1 MKQQTFI
8 GIVLISLGLLFSLD
22 PFRHQP
28 PAPDVTIE
36 NREAKVYLGTYTWS
50 GLFLG
55 ETADAKVGPVEQVK
69 KKQGERVAPEEQMSI
84 LFRDGPHPK
93 TVTVELWSVTNGKKL
108 RTFQDA
114 ENITLPTTHGK
125 YVYQIRAGW
134 EEGNGYFAIP
144 IEVE

>member
-8 GIVLISLGLLFSLD
+8 GILLISLGLLFSLD

-36 NREAKVYLGTYTWS
+36 NREVKVYLGTYTWS

-69 KKQGERVAPEEQMSI
+69 KKQGEHVAPEEQMSI
-84 LFRDGPHPK
+84 LFQSGPYPK
-93 TVTVELWSVTNGKKL
+93 SVAVELWSITDGKKL
-108 RTFQDA
+108 ETFQDV
-114 ENITLPTTHGK
+114 ENITVPRTKGK
-125 YVYQIRAGW
+125 YVYQIKAEW
-134 EEGNGYFAIP
+134 EEGSGYFAIP